1 MNKWKSSSKK
11 RSKLTQKDAQ
21 GRVHLLLQK
30 DASGAVQISL
40 KAPLFREPWQNSLTL
55 HTVVRA
61 LQQIEPGFDT
71 DALAQLAHSAT
82 QQHEHLLKQLF
93 EQNPNA
99 KVACRAGCDH
109 CCHQSVG
116 VTPVEALSIV
126 QFLRVHCSPAELQAT
141 TERVHAAYLRTR
153 GLSADERY
161 SADHPCVFLKQGTCS
176 VYQVRP
182 LSCRGANSLD
192 AEECRTSLLDPEARA
207 RFLSAGG
214 GGKSYQEP
222 VLAFHAISAG
232 LQLALSEVHH
242 LDMRPLDL
250 IAAMDLLLGSG
261 SEALVQSWCSGKPAF
276 ASAYGGERQWD

>member
-1 MNKWKSSSKK
+1 MSTWKSSSKK
-11 RSKLTQKDAQ
+11 RNKLTQRDPQ

-30 DASGAVQISL
+30 DSSGAVQISL
-40 KAPLFREPWQNSLTL
+40 KAPLFREPWQNSLTV

-61 LQQIEPGFDT
+61 LQELAPEFDEQAVAT
-71 DALAQLAHSAT
+71 LAHSAT
-82 QQHEHLLKQLF
+82 LQHEHLLKQIF
-93 EQNPNA
+93 EQNPDA
-99 KVACRAGCDH
+99 KVACRSGCDH

-126 QFLRVHCSPAELQAT
+126 LFLRQHCSAAQLQVV
-141 TERVHAAYLRTR
+141 TERVRSSHARTR

-161 SADHPCVFLKQGTCS
+161 SPDHPCVFLERGACS
-176 VYQVRP
+176 IYDVRP

-192 AEECRTSLLDPEARA
+192 ADECSNSLRDPDARA
-207 RFLSAGG
+207 RFLSSGG

-250 IAAMDLLLGSG
+250 MAAMDLLLGPS
-261 SEALVQSWCSGKPAF
+261 SDALIQRWLSGKPAF
-276 ASAYGGERQWD
+276 AAAYGGERQLG